1 MLKNI
6 LIVTAFLLA
15 LGVLIRFYA
24 NSQQVITF
32 TSIDNNQESQST
44 FPLSSFV
51 QVKKLLTVHVCEKL
65 KKRKKKKRKR
75 KKRRSV
81 ICLEGEFKVLASG
94 FVVANDEGGSYVLT
108 AAHVCHNVN
117 EIEKVDLKEQTDL
130 LGRNVN
136 IKIMEIDM
144 FTYDT
149 NDNEYRTTIVDLY
162 GEDDVC
168 LLYSENLNEPAI
180 LPAKKDLNIGIQVYN
195 IAAPAG
201 FHFANVTPILDGR
214 YSGTIED
221 RNAVYTIPSTHGS
234 SGSPIINKNGEY
246 VGMVVATI
254 TEFEQITFSPTR
266 ENIIN
271 FVSHVLYNKEC
282 GELYHISPHFSND
295 L

>member
-1 MLKNI
+1 VLKNV
-6 LIVTAFLLA
+6 LTVTAFLLA
-15 LGVLIRFYA
+15 LGILTRFYT
-24 NSQQVITF
+24 NSQKVITF
-32 TSIDNNQESQST
+32 TPVTNSQKSQPI

-51 QVKKLLTVHVCEKL
+51 QVKKLSTVHVCEKL

-75 KKRRSV
+75 KKRRSA

-108 AAHVCHNVN
+108 AAHVCHDVN
-117 EIEKVDLKEQTDL
+117 EIEKVNLKEQMDL
-130 LGRNVN
+130 LGRNINV
-136 IKIMEIDM
+136 KIIDIDM
-144 FTYDT
+144 YTYDM
-149 NDNEYRTTIVDLY
+149 NDNEYRTTVVDLY
-162 GEDDVC
+162 GKDDVC
-168 LLYSENLNEPAI
+168 LIYSENLDEPAI
-180 LPAKKDLNIGIQVYN
+180 LPAKKDLNIGMQVHN

-201 FHFANVTPILDGR
+201 FHFANVIPVLDGR

-221 RNAVYTIPSTHGS
+221 RSAVYTIPSTHGS

-266 ENIIN
+266 KNIIN
-271 FVSHVLYNKEC
+271 FVSYILYNKEC
-282 GELYHISPHFSND
+282 GELYHISPHFSSD

>member
-1 MLKNI
+1 VLKNV
-6 LIVTAFLLA
+6 LTVVAFLLA
-15 LGVLIRFYA
+15 LGTFIRFYTK
-24 NSQQVITF
+24 SQQVATF
-32 TSIDNNQESQST
+32 ATVVDSQENQPT

-51 QVKKLLTVHVCEKL
+51 QVKKLSTVHVCEKL
-65 KKRKKKKRKR
+65 KKRKKKKRK
-75 KKRRSV
+75 KRRSA
-81 ICLEGEFKVLASG
+81 ICLEGEYKVLASG

-108 AAHVCHNVN
+108 AAHVCHDIN
-117 EIEKVDLKEQTDL
+117 EIEKVNLKEQIDL

-149 NDNEYRTTIVDLY
+149 NDNEYSTTIVDLY
-162 GEDDVC
+162 GKDDIC
-168 LLYSENLNEPAI
+168 LIYSENLNEPAI
-180 LPAKKDLNIGIQVYN
+180 LPAKKDLDIGMQVYN

-201 FHFANVTPILDGR
+201 FHFANVMPILDGR
-214 YSGTIED
+214 YSGVIEGRD
-221 RNAVYTIPSTHGS
+221 AVYTIPSTHGS

-266 ENIIN
+266 KNIIN
-271 FVSHVLYNKEC
+271 FVSYVLYNKEC
-282 GELYHISPHFSND
+282 GELYHISPHYSDN